1 MILREQKKNPLL
13 EFSDKGFSYIN
24 LIIFYDKTC
33 DAGLYGKLSAA
44 GKASFI

>member
-24 LIIFYDKTC
+24 LIVFYDKAS
-33 DAGLYGKLSAA
+33 DAGLYGKLGPSV
-44 GKASFI
+44 KASFI